1 MRVVDS
7 QKNAQV
13 FKALYTFLRESMN
26 FIEAPVSEVK
36 KLSSRCES
44 QIFRVKKD

>member
-26 FIEAPVSEVK
+26 FIDAPVSEVK
-36 KLSSRCES
+36 NSVVD
-44 QIFRVKKD
+44 VKARFSE